1 MELRDKKQNW
11 EGGPEPGHSPTLQ
24 GARLLPSALVLKWE
38 LSEIFQPRKCLPLK
52 TFPVQSHDLSG
63 ARDGIQV
70 SLGKLGTLAVHP
82 GPAQAP
88 SVPETSYVLLSH
100 TSLLASPLIFS
111 VRVVRVVLTNEGAD
125 CMEDVNSCCRAA
137 GQGLLYP

>member
-1 MELRDKKQNW
+1 MELRGKKQNW
-11 EGGPEPGHSPTLQ
+11 KGSPEPGHSPTLQ
-24 GARLLPSALVLKWE
+24 GARLLHSALVLKWE
-38 LSEIFQPRKCLPLK
+38 LSEDISAKEMPSSQ
-52 TFPVQSHDLSG
+52 TFPVQSHDLTG

-100 TSLLASPLIFS
+100 TSLLALPSH
-111 VRVVRVVLTNEGAD
+111 T
-125 CMEDVNSCCRAA
+125 
-137 GQGLLYP
+137 